1 MSINQYISGSS
12 GANFTFAGSTLHGDV
27 IPSIDWEPELVQEKF
42 FGVQGESHLIGAP
55 AGRDLSCEYWLT
67 GYVSAVALG
76 ADLVTIDSWIGR
88 LLGAIV
94 MSGNITGQY
103 NNCTFLGYPRG
114 ARFFDGAGNL
124 GWCVAGHLLWRQR
137 KP

>member
-1 MSINQYISGSS
+1 MAINQYISGTTGS
-12 GANFTFAGSTLHGDV
+12 NFTFASSSLHGDV
-27 IPSIDWEPELVQEKF
+27 IPSGDFEPELIQEKF
-42 FGVQGESHLIGAP
+42 FGVKGESHLIGAP
-55 AGRDLSCEYWLT
+55 GGRELSCEYWLT
-67 GYVSAVALG
+67 GYASAILLG
-76 ADLVTIDSWIGR
+76 TDLQTIDTQIGL
-88 LLGAIV
+88 LLGAVV